1 MAYYDKYWD
10 KIRVEQARIDDI
22 EEKYAAKLQAKDKAL
37 AQERQKAEAERQK
50 AQIEHKNLIETAKL
64 LLSLQVDI
72 VTIAKK
78 TGLSEQI
85 INQLDNNKI

>member
-22 EEKYAAKLQAKDKAL
+22 EEKYTAQLQAKDKAL
-37 AQERQKAEAERQK
+37 AQERQKA
-50 AQIEHKNLIETAKL
+50 QIEHQNLIETAKL

-72 VTIAKK
+72 ATIAEK